1 MFLKRLIKNAT
12 SFSPEKSGRTSR
24 ALTFK
29 RGIGLVEGIIYIA
42 VLAILLG
49 VVVSMLASILQS
61 YRVVKLVR
69 IIEQSASSSMERMVR
84 EIRDAKSIDG
94 ANSIL
99 GSHPGKLVILTTDE
113 TGGDQTVEFF
123 IQDNVLRLKEDGV
136 DKGPLTVASASV
148 TNLIFREVDTGIS
161 KGVKIEMTV
170 HASQGDRVRTDN
182 FYGTAILKESY

>member
-1 MFLKRLIKNAT
+1 M
-12 SFSPEKSGRTSR
+12 
-24 ALTFK
+24 
-29 RGIGLVEGIIYIA
+29 EGIIYIA